1 MSRIV
6 NAGGFV
12 NAVGRINGNLNLS
25 RSLGDLKYK
34 QVVQCA
40 REEQVRD
47 VVFRGS
53 VSARVMVL
61 LDVSYFTYPV
71 FPLAD
76 DHRGAGHHADAAAG
90 GRPLLHPG
98 LRRRVGLPLQPA
110 GGTSAVTL
118 CLSVCDSCVGCS
130 MALSGLFADAVSPSG
145 LNFVV
150 CAYTVRLRVS
160 AAGQGPG
167 RGHHHQG
174 GAAPLPGLRHRLRGR
189 RGLLQHDL
197 PAGPAQTVVC

>member
-47 VVFRGS
+47 VVFCGS
-53 VSARVMVL
+53 VSARMMVL
-61 LDVSYFTYPV
+61 LDVSYFIYPI

-118 CLSVCDSCVGCS
+118 CLSVCDTCMGCS
-130 MALSGLFADAVSPSG
+130 MALSLRLFADAVSLVTELRCLRLHSATSCLSGWTRAWTWPPSPRRS
-145 LNFVV
+145 
-150 CAYTVRLRVS
+150 CTTAWPPTPPPRPAW
-160 AAGQGPG
+160 AA
-167 RGHHHQG
+167 
-174 GAAPLPGLRHRLRGR
+174 
-189 RGLLQHDL
+189 
-197 PAGPAQTVVC
+197 TT

>member
-40 REEQVRD
+40 REEQVRSA
-47 VVFRGS
+47 VFGGS
-53 VSARVMVL
+53 VSARVRAL
-61 LDVSYFTYPV
+61 LDVSYFTYPI

-90 GRPLLHPG
+90 GRPLFHPG
-98 LRRRVGLPLQPA
+98 LRWRVGLPLQPA
-110 GGTSAVTL
+110 GGMFSIPTL
-118 CLSVCDSCVGCS
+118 SLSVCFYLHGMQHGVISV
-130 MALSGLFADAVSPSG
+130 L
-145 LNFVV
+145 V
-150 CAYTVRLRVS
+150 C
-160 AAGQGPG
+160 
-167 RGHHHQG
+167 
-174 GAAPLPGLRHRLRGR
+174 
-189 RGLLQHDL
+189 
-197 PAGPAQTVVC
+197 